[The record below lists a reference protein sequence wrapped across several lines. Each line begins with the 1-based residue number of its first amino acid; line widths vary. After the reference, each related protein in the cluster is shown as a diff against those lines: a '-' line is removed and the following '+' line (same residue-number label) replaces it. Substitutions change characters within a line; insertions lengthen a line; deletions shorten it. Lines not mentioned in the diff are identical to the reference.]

1 MKTFDLVLVLGY
13 FRSVNAFLSIIRAL
27 SPRFRIAV
35 LSVSVNPAYLA
46 KTTAAQTQ
54 FIRLCRQFGAEI
66 VEEGEPI
73 EASLAIVQQFPYP
86 DETVARFMRSVRV
99 KRRVGMMLLAMAGLD
114 HHDAFLEQFGIR
126 KVYVPSRRLMAFLLA
141 QRNAEARYSGVEI
154 VEVGL
159 PFGRYPVFPEFQTDW
174 LIAVPTLFS
183 FHTERGKQHFLRT
196 VLRLLE
202 QIPQG
207 DIVVYKPH
215 NGTRLDYFA
224 LPKHHAVARWVCA
237 IPGARSVL
245 SRLSAKLTGSA
256 SEHVGKILTCCLYID
271 LMKRAVPMMDVSPH
285 SDMSL
290 EAFLPGVRKGVIGGL
305 SNTTWGALYFGL
317 PFYNCVD
324 PALRGER
331 SELLNKNSEPLLDLN
346 MKFFGVP
353 YCEGRLDRGATGP
366 DIVRSEDRAGDL
378 IAAVLDDL
386 ALAGKAAHSGHDQ
399 VPVAP
404 ASAAAR

>member
-13 FRSVNAFLSIIRAL
+13 FRSVNAFLSIIRWL

-46 KTTAAQTQ
+46 KTTAAQAE

-73 EASLAIVQQFPYP
+73 ETSLAIVQQYHYP
-86 DETVARFMRSVRV
+86 DETAERFMRSVRA

-114 HHDAFLEQFGIR
+114 HHDAFLTQFGIE
-126 KVYVPSRRLMAFLLA
+126 KVYVPSRRLMAFLVA
-141 QRNAEARYSGVEI
+141 QRNAEARYSEVEI

-159 PFGRYPVFPEFQTDW
+159 PFGRYPVFPEFRTDW

-183 FHTERGKQHFLRT
+183 FHTERGKQHFLQT
-196 VLRLLE
+196 VLRLLD

-207 DIVVYKPH
+207 DTVVYKPH
-215 NGTRLDYFA
+215 NGHRLDYFA
-224 LPKHHAVARWVCA
+224 PPRHHAVARWVYA

-245 SRLSAKLTGSA
+245 SKLSARLTGSVSA
-256 SEHVGKILTCCLYID
+256 HVGKIVTCCLYID
-271 LMKRAVPMMDVSPH
+271 LMKRAVPLMDVSPH
-285 SDMSL
+285 SEMAL

-305 SNTTWGALYFGL
+305 SNTTWGTLYFGL

-324 PALRGER
+324 STLRGRR

-378 IAAVLDDL
+378 IAAVLVDL
-386 ALAGKAAHSGHDQ
+386 ALAGNPRVGGDDDLAL
-399 VPVAP
+399 AP